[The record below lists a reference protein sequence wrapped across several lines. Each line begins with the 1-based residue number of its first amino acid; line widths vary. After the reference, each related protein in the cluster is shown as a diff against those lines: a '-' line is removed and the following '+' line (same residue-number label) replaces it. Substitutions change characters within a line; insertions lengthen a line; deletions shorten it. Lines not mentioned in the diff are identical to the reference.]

1 MVKSTMSAILVLV
14 LHLFVLHLQYSEV
27 HSLANT
33 SAHDF
38 SYLEFVY
45 DANDTELEGTY
56 DYIIVGGGTAGCP
69 LAATLSANY
78 SVLVLERGTLPTE
91 YPNLLTSDGFLYN
104 LQQEDDGQTPVERFV
119 SGDGIDNVR
128 GRVLGGTSMINAGV
142 YVRANTSF
150 FNQTGIEWDMDLVNK
165 TYDWVE
171 DTIVFKPD
179 FQFWQN
185 LTGTAF
191 LEIGILP
198 DNGFSLDHIE
208 GTRLTGSTFD
218 NNGTRHAS
226 DELLNKGDPNNLR
239 VAVHAAVEKIIFS
252 SNSSGVTAIGVIYT
266 DSNGTTHQAFVRG
279 EGEVI
284 LSAGPIGSPQLLLLS
299 GVGPESYLTSL
310 NISVVAS
317 HPYVG
322 QYIYDNPRNFINILP
337 PNPIEPSTVTVLGIT
352 SDFYQCSL
360 SSLPFSIAPFSF
372 FPNPTYPLPNTT
384 FAHIVNKVP
393 GPLSHGTVTLQSTS
407 DVRVAPNVT
416 FNYYSNSTD
425 LAHCVSGMK
434 KIGEFLSS
442 DALKPYKVEDLP
454 GIDGFDILGIP
465 LPENQTDDAA
475 FETFCQE
482 AVASYWHYH
491 GGCLVGEVLDDDF
504 RVTGINALR
513 VVDGSTFPSTPA
525 SHPQGFYLMLG
536 RYVGSKILQERLAS
550 EEALHKS
557 TFQPK
562 ILELLE
568 SALSFAFDT

>member
-91 YPNLLTSDGFLYN
+91 YPNVLTSDGFIYN

-185 LTGTAF
+185 LTRTAF

-252 SNSSGVTAIGVIYT
+252 SNSSGVTAVGVVYT
-266 DSNGTTHQAFVRG
+266 DSNGTSHRAFVRG
-279 EGEVI
+279 KGEVI
-284 LSAGPIGSPQLLLLS
+284 LSAGALGTPQLLLLS

-322 QYIYDNPRNFINILP
+322 QYLNDNPRNFINILP
-337 PNPIEPSTVTVLGIT
+337 PNPIEASTVTVLGIK

-360 SSLPFSIAPFSF
+360 SSLPFDTPPFSL
-372 FPNPTYPLPNTT
+372 FPTTSYPLPNQT
-384 FAHIVNKVP
+384 FAHIVSKVP
-393 GPLSHGTVTLQSTS
+393 GPLSAGNLTLQSS
-407 DVRVAPNVT
+407 YNVSVAPNVK
-416 FNYYSNSTD
+416 FNYYSDPVD
-425 LAHCVSGMK
+425 LTHCVSGMK
-434 KIGEFLSS
+434 NIGVFLST

-454 GIDGFDILGIP
+454 GIDGFNILGTP

-475 FETFCQE
+475 FEKFCRDT
-482 AVASYWHYH
+482 VASYWHYH
-491 GGCLVGEVLDDDF
+491 GGAIVGKVIDGNF

-513 VVDGSTFPSTPA
+513 VVDGSAFPSTPA

-536 RYVGSKILQERLAS
+536 RYVGTKIVQERSAS
-550 EEALHKS
+550 GEAIQTS
-557 TFQPK
+557 TFKPK
-562 ILELLE
+562 LMDSLK
-568 SALSFAFDT
+568 SALSFAF

>member
-1 MVKSTMSAILVLV
+1 MVKSTMSAILLV

-27 HSLANT
+27 QSLANT
-33 SAHDF
+33 SSHDF
-38 SYLEFVY
+38 SYLSFVY
-45 DANDTELEGTY
+45 DATDPELEGSY

-78 SVLVLERGTLPTE
+78 SVLVLERGSLPTE
-91 YPNLLTSDGFLYN
+91 YPNLLISDGFVYN
-104 LQQEDDGQTPVERFV
+104 LQQEDDGKTPVERFV
-119 SGDGIDNVR
+119 SEDGIDNVR

-142 YVRANTSF
+142 YARANTSF
-150 FNQTGIEWDMDLVNK
+150 FNQTGIEWDMDLVNQ
-165 TYDWVE
+165 TYEWVE
-171 DTIVFKPD
+171 DTIVFEPD
-179 FQFWQN
+179 SQTWQ
-185 LTGTAF
+185 TVIGTAYLEAGF
-191 LEIGILP
+191 LP
-198 DNGFSLDHIE
+198 NNGFSVDHLA

-239 VAVHAAVEKIIFS
+239 VAVQAAVEKIIFS
-252 SNSSGVTAIGVIYT
+252 SNTSGVTAIGVIYT
-266 DSNGTTHQAFVRG
+266 DSNGTAHQAFVRG

-337 PNPIEPSTVTVLGIT
+337 PNPIEASTVTVLGIT

-360 SSLPFSIAPFSF
+360 SSLPFDTPPFSF
-372 FPNPTYPLPNTT
+372 FPTTSYPLPNQT

-393 GPLSHGTVTLQSTS
+393 GPLSHGTVTLNSSS
-407 DVRVAPNVT
+407 DVRVGPNVK

-425 LAHCVSGMK
+425 LSHCVSGMQK
-434 KIGEFLSS
+434 LGEVLST
-442 DALKPYKVEDLP
+442 DALEPYKVEDLP
-454 GIDGFDILGIP
+454 GIDGFNILGIP

-475 FETFCQE
+475 FETFCRDS
-482 AVASYWHYH
+482 VASYWHYH
-491 GGCLVGEVLDDDF
+491 GGCLVGKVLDDDF

-536 RYVGSKILQERLAS
+536 RYMGIQILQERSAS
-550 EEALHKS
+550 EDAIHNLGFQESILDLPKS
-557 TFQPK
+557 T
-562 ILELLE
+562 
-568 SALSFAFDT
+568 SSFAF

>member
-1 MVKSTMSAILVLV
+1 MVKSTMSAILILV
-14 LHLFVLHLQYSEV
+14 LHLFILHLQYSEI

-38 SYLEFVY
+38 SYLEIVY

-91 YPNLLTSDGFLYN
+91 YPNLLTSDGFIYN

-185 LTGTAF
+185 RTGTAF
-191 LEIGILP
+191 LEVGILP

-226 DELLNKGDPNNLR
+226 DELLNKGDPNNLK

-322 QYIYDNPRNFINILP
+322 QYIYDNPL
-337 PNPIEPSTVTVLGIT
+337 
-352 SDFYQCSL
+352 
-360 SSLPFSIAPFSF
+360 F
-372 FPNPTYPLPNTT
+372 FPIPTYPLPNTT

-407 DVRVAPNVT
+407 DVKVAPNVK

-454 GIDGFDILGIP
+454 GIEGFDILGIP
-465 LPENQTDDAA
+465 LPEDQTDDAA
-475 FETFCQE
+475 FETFCQV

-550 EEALHKS
+550 E
-557 TFQPK
+557 
-562 ILELLE
+562 
-568 SALSFAFDT
+568 

>member
-14 LHLFVLHLQYSEV
+14 LHLFVLHLQYSEI

-38 SYLEFVY
+38 SYLEIVY

-91 YPNLLTSDGFLYN
+91 YPNLLTSDGFIYN

-185 LTGTAF
+185 LTRTAF
-191 LEIGILP
+191 LEVGILP

-372 FPNPTYPLPNTT
+372 FPNPTYPLPKTT

-393 GPLSHGTVTLQSTS
+393 GPLSYGTVTLQSTS
-407 DVRVAPNVT
+407 DVRVAPNVK

-454 GIDGFDILGIP
+454 GIEGFDILGIP
-465 LPENQTDDAA
+465 LPEDQTDDAA
-475 FETFCQE
+475 FETFCQV

-550 EEALHKS
+550 E
-557 TFQPK
+557 
-562 ILELLE
+562 
-568 SALSFAFDT
+568 